1 MRFTQL
7 CLAAMMLVVL
17 TDLPASAQPLSLT
30 DRVKQ
35 LEDSLTE
42 VAVAHREAIS
52 SLKSEVA
59 ALKAEVKELKR
70 QLATTVASPAWTPA
84 DNPMPPTYTTTA
96 YYSAPPMGM
105 GMGVGA
111 CANGRCSPGLGGL
124 GLARPR
130 GEPVPAGPAAPA
142 LGHGEGRG
150 RRAYGHLFA
159 RHGRRGEGPA
169 AGRPP
174 AVIAGAHAHPM
185 PI

>member
-84 DNPMPPTYTTTA
+84 DQPTPPTSPTPASYP
-96 YYSAPPMGM
+96 APPMGR
-105 GMGVGA
+105 GGGGCCRSA
-111 CANGRCSPGLGGL
+111 GPTRTRSPRPAPRPLTS
-124 GLARPR
+124 RPR
-130 GEPVPAGPAAPA
+130 LWAWRWSWAPA
-142 LGHGEGRG
+142 L
-150 RRAYGHLFA
+150 RAVV
-159 RHGRRGEGPA
+159 RPA
-169 AGRPP
+169 WENNCR
-174 AVIAGAHAHPM
+174 
-185 PI
+185 